1 MTDCS
6 KFKDYKPTYLENI
19 VSTEDDQE
27 EGIEINKIGITEI
40 KNEIKENKINAYTS
54 KYIYNNDRTKLINT
68 IDGSVE
74 ANIVINSED
83 KEFVNKDNKLLDE
96 EREAKREMYFRQA
109 RVLYPEK
116 EEWVLNMAI
125 DAFMEQ
131 QDKGI
136 DITTHK
142 FEKDAEKY

>member
-1 MTDCS
+1 MTDCA
-6 KFKDYKPTYLENI
+6 KPEYFVDITK
-19 VSTEDDQE
+19 
-27 EGIEINKIGITEI
+27 EGIIAT
-40 KNEIKENKINAYTS
+40 KENKINAYTS
-54 KYIYNNDRTKLINT
+54 RYVSNKDRSKIIDT

-116 EEWVLNMAI
+116 EEWILNMAI

>member
-1 MTDCS
+1 MTDN
-6 KFKDYKPTYLENI
+6 KPEYFDITK
-19 VSTEDDQE
+19 
-27 EGIEINKIGITEI
+27 EGIIGT
-40 KNEIKENKINAYTS
+40 KENKINAYTS
-54 KYIYNNDRTKLINT
+54 RYVSNKDRTKLIDT

-96 EREAKREMYFRQA
+96 EREAKREAYFRQA